1 MMGMHSMGGK
11 SKKPLTQ
18 RASFWGFLFIC
29 PWLLGF
35 IIFTAGPMLASLV
48 LSFCKY
54 DLKTVTFI
62 GTGNYHRMFVGSEHE
77 YFYKS
82 LTNTALYV
90 LFSVPMG
97 LTGSLLLAVLLNQ
110 KIKGVTVFR
119 TLYYLPSLT
128 PAVASSLVWM
138 WVFHPESGILNNF
151 LRTMV
156 PFPVFGAEGFSFAFR
171 PMIAHPPAWL
181 QDNHWALPAFILM
194 SLWGIGGGR
203 MIIFLAGLQGISD
216 EYYEAARID
225 GAGAWHQFRH
235 ITIPLITPTIFFNM
249 VLGVI
254 GAFQVFTAAYIMT
267 NGGPNNATLFYV
279 LYLYRHAFEQ
289 FHMGYAAALAWVL
302 FIVLFVF
309 TLLQFKHSTRWVHY
323 EGEAK

>member
-1 MMGMHSMGGK
+1 MR
-11 SKKPLTQ
+11 KPLTQ
-18 RASFWGFLFIC
+18 RASFWGFIFIC

-54 DLKTVTFI
+54 DLKSVTFV
-62 GTGNYHRMFVGSEHE
+62 GMGNYHRMFVGSEHE
-77 YFYKS
+77 YFFKS

-110 KIKGVTVFR
+110 KVKGVTVFR

-128 PAVASSLVWM
+128 PAVASALVWM
-138 WVFHPESGILNNF
+138 WVFHPECGILNNF
-151 LRTMV
+151 LSINL
-156 PFPVFGAEGFSFAFR
+156 PFPTLGDNGLGFAFH
-171 PMIAHPPAWL
+171 PMVTHPPEWL
-181 QDNHWALPAFILM
+181 QSSTWALPALILM
-194 SLWGIGGGR
+194 SLWGIGGQR
-203 MIIFLAGLQGISD
+203 MIIFLAGLQGVSD

-225 GAGAWHQFRH
+225 GAGAWSQFRH
-235 ITIPLITPTIFFNM
+235 ITIPLLTPTIFFNM
-249 VLGVI
+249 VLGIV
-254 GAFQVFTAAYIMT
+254 GAFQVFTVAYIMT
-267 NGGPNNATLFYV
+267 GGTGGGPNNALLFYV

-302 FIVLFVF
+302 FILLFTF
-309 TLLQFKHSTRWVHY
+309 TLIQFKQSSRWVHY

>member
-1 MMGMHSMGGK
+1 MSDKHR
-11 SKKPLTQ
+11 KPLLQ

-35 IIFTAGPMLASLV
+35 AIFTVGPMLASLA

-54 DLKTVTFI
+54 DLKQVTFI
-62 GTGNYHRMFVGSEHE
+62 GAGNYYRMFAGSEHE

-97 LTGSLLLAVLLNQ
+97 LTGSLLLAVLLNR
-110 KIKGVTVFR
+110 KIKGISVYR
-119 TLYYLPSLT
+119 TLFYLPALT

-138 WVFHPESGILNNF
+138 WVFHPECGILNTF
-151 LRTMV
+151 LGMNV
-156 PFPVFGAEGFSFAFR
+156 PIPKLSPHGLEMAFR
-171 PMIAHPPAWL
+171 PLVAHPPEWL
-181 QDNHWALPAFILM
+181 QSATWALPAFILM
-194 SLWGIGGGR
+194 SLWGIGGAR

-225 GAGAWHQFRH
+225 GAGSIQQFRH
-235 ITIPLITPTIFFNM
+235 ITIPLLTPTIFFNL

-267 NGGPNNATLFYV
+267 GGGPNNATLFYV

-289 FHMGYAAALAWVL
+289 FHMGYASALAWVL
-302 FIVLFVF
+302 FIILFAF
-309 TLLQFKHSTRWVHY
+309 TMLQFKRSSRWVHY
-323 EGEAK
+323 EGENR

>member
-1 MMGMHSMGGK
+1 MK
-11 SKKPLTQ
+11 SKTRKPLTQ
-18 RASFWGFLFIC
+18 RPSFWGFIFIC

-35 IIFTAGPMLASLV
+35 IIFTAGPMLASLA

-54 DLKTVTFI
+54 DLKHITFI
-62 GTGNYHRMFVGSEHE
+62 GLGNYQRMFTGSEHE
-77 YFYKS
+77 YFFKS

-119 TLYYLPSLT
+119 TLYYLPALT

-138 WVFHPESGILNNF
+138 WVFHPEYGILNGF
-151 LRTMV
+151 LMTNV
-156 PFPVFGAEGFSFAFR
+156 PVPMMNAHGVEMAFR
-171 PMIAHPPAWL
+171 PLVAHPPDWL
-181 QDNHWALPAFILM
+181 QSTTWALPAFILM

-203 MIIFLAGLQGISD
+203 MIIFLAGLQGIAD

-235 ITIPLITPTIFFNM
+235 VTLPLLTPTIFFNL

-267 NGGPNNATLFYV
+267 GGGPNNATLFYV

-309 TLLQFKHSTRWVHY
+309 TLLQFKNSTKWVHY

>member
-1 MMGMHSMGGK
+1 
-11 SKKPLTQ
+11 LFQ

-54 DLKTVTFI
+54 DLRQITFI
-62 GTGNYHRMFVGSEHE
+62 GTGNYYRMFVGSEQE
-77 YFYKS
+77 IFFKS

-90 LFSVPMG
+90 MFSVPMG

-110 KIKGVTVFR
+110 KVKGVTVFR
-119 TLYYLPSLT
+119 TLFYLPALT
-128 PAVASSLVWM
+128 PAVASALVWM
-138 WVFHPESGILNNF
+138 WVFHPESGILNSF
-151 LRTMV
+151 LMTNV
-156 PFPVFGAEGFSFAFR
+156 PVPTFGAEGLGMAFR
-171 PMIAHPPAWL
+171 PLIAHPPEWL
-181 QDNHWALPAFILM
+181 QSSTWALPAFILM

-203 MIIFLAGLQGISD
+203 MIIFLAGLQGIAD

-225 GAGAWHQFRH
+225 GAGALAQFRH
-235 ITIPLITPTIFFNM
+235 ITIPLLTPTIFFNM

-254 GAFQVFTAAYIMT
+254 GAFQVFTAAYVMT
-267 NGGPNNATLFYV
+267 GGGPNNATLFYV

-302 FIVLFVF
+302 FIILFTF
-309 TLLQFKHSTRWVHY
+309 TLLQFKQSSRWVHY

>member
-1 MMGMHSMGGK
+1 MRKHSPTT
-11 SKKPLTQ
+11 KKPLTQ

-35 IIFTAGPMLASLV
+35 IIFTGGPMLASLV

-54 DLKTVTFI
+54 DLRHVTFI
-62 GTGNYHRMFVGSEHE
+62 GMGNYERMFTGSEQA
-77 YFYKS
+77 YFLKS

-90 LFSVPMG
+90 MFSVPMG

-110 KIKGVTVFR
+110 KVKGVTVFR
-119 TLYYLPSLT
+119 TLFYLPALT
-128 PAVASSLVWM
+128 PAVASALVWM
-138 WVFHPESGILNNF
+138 WVFHPECGILNNF
-151 LRTMV
+151 LTMAV
-156 PFPVFGAEGFSFAFR
+156 PLPTFGADGIGAAFK
-171 PMIAHPPAWL
+171 PLITNPPQWL
-181 QDNHWALPAFILM
+181 QSSDWALPAFILM

-225 GAGAWHQFRH
+225 GAGALAQFRH
-235 ITIPLITPTIFFNM
+235 VTLPLLTPTIFFNM

-254 GAFQVFTAAYIMT
+254 GAFQVFTAAYVMT
-267 NGGPNNATLFYV
+267 GGGPNNATLFYV

-302 FIVLFVF
+302 FIILFTF
-309 TLLQFKHSTRWVHY
+309 TLIQFKHSTKWVHY
-323 EGEAK
+323 EGEGK

>member
-1 MMGMHSMGGK
+1 MSNK
-11 SKKPLTQ
+11 IRKPLTH
-18 RASFWGFLFIC
+18 RASFWGFIFIC

-54 DLKTVTFI
+54 DLKSVTFI
-62 GTGNYHRMFVGSEHE
+62 GAGNYHRMFVGSEHE

-110 KIKGVTVFR
+110 KVKGVAVFR

-128 PAVASSLVWM
+128 PAVASALVWM
-138 WVFHPESGILNNF
+138 WVFHPEYGILNSF
-151 LRTMV
+151 LTINL
-156 PFPVFGAEGFSFAFR
+156 PFPTLGDQGIGFAFR
-171 PMIAHPPAWL
+171 PMIAHPPDWL
-181 QDNHWALPAFILM
+181 QSSAWALPALILM
-194 SLWGIGGGR
+194 SLWGIGGQR

-235 ITIPLITPTIFFNM
+235 ITIPLLTPTIFFNLI
-249 VLGVI
+249 LGIV

-267 NGGPNNATLFYV
+267 GGGPNNATLFYV
-279 LYLYRHAFEQ
+279 LYIYRHAFEQ

-302 FIVLFVF
+302 FILLFTF
-309 TLLQFKHSTRWVHY
+309 TLIQFKQSSRWVHY
-323 EGEAK
+323 EGETK

>member
-1 MMGMHSMGGK
+1 MLK
-11 SKKPLTQ
+11 SNGRPLTQ
-18 RASFWGFLFIC
+18 RASFWGFIFIC

-35 IIFTAGPMLASLV
+35 AVFTAGPMLASLV

-62 GTGNYHRMFVGSEHE
+62 GLGNYHRMFTGSEHE
-77 YFYKS
+77 YFFKS

-97 LTGSLLLAVLLNQ
+97 LTGSLLLAVMLNQ
-110 KIKGVTVFR
+110 KVKGVSVFR

-128 PAVASSLVWM
+128 PAVASALVWM
-138 WVFHPESGILNNF
+138 WVFHPEYGILNNF
-151 LRTMV
+151 LTMNV
-156 PFPVFGAEGFSFAFR
+156 PMPSMGAHGLTMAFR
-171 PMIAHPPAWL
+171 PMIAHPPEWL
-181 QDNHWALPAFILM
+181 QSSTWALPAFIIM
-194 SLWGIGGGR
+194 SLWGIGGSR

-235 ITIPLITPTIFFNM
+235 ITIPLLTPTIFFNM
-249 VLGVI
+249 ILGVI
-254 GAFQVFTAAYIMT
+254 GAFQIFTAAFIISGGT
-267 NGGPNNATLFYV
+267 GGGPNNSLLFYV

-302 FIVLFVF
+302 FIILFTF
-309 TLLQFKHSTRWVHY
+309 TLLQFKHSSTWVHY
-323 EGEAK
+323 EGEGK

>member
-1 MMGMHSMGGK
+1 MSTK
-11 SKKPLTQ
+11 TRKPLIQ
-18 RASFWGFLFIC
+18 RPSFWGFLFIC

-35 IIFTAGPMLASLV
+35 VVFTGGPMLASLV

-54 DLKTVTFI
+54 DLRHVTFV
-62 GTGNYHRMFVGSEHE
+62 GLGNYHRMFAGSEQE
-77 YFYKS
+77 VFFRS

-110 KIKGVTVFR
+110 KVKCVSIFR
-119 TLYYLPSLT
+119 TLYYLPAIT

-138 WVFHPESGILNNF
+138 WVFHPEYGILNSF
-151 LRTMV
+151 LTMSV
-156 PFPVFGAEGFSFAFR
+156 PFPTFDHGFAFAMR
-171 PMIAHPPAWL
+171 PMIANPPEWL
-181 QDNHWALPAFILM
+181 QSSTWALPAFILM

-225 GAGAWHQFRH
+225 GAGAIQQFRH
-235 ITIPLITPTIFFNM
+235 ITIPLLTPTIFFNL

-267 NGGPNNATLFYV
+267 GGGPNNATLFYV

-302 FIVLFVF
+302 FIILFVF
-309 TLLQFKHSTRWVHY
+309 TLLQFRHSTRWVHY
-323 EGEAK
+323 EGEGK